1 MARTTLAKVNKIIQY
16 DSTNVPDPQQQID
29 DASLMVD
36 NIIGDALGAS
46 TAELVE
52 RMLAGHL
59 ISISDARIASEQ
71 VKSIQA
77 SYQYKLSDGLGIT
90 HYGAT
95 AMLLDTSKKLAI
107 WNKQVINGTAKPQFF
122 WAGTDNS

>member
-1 MARTTLAKVNKIIQY
+1 MARTTLVKVNKIIQY
-16 DSTNVPDPQQQID
+16 DSINVPDPQQQID

-36 NIIGDALGAS
+36 NIIGDAVGAP
-46 TAELVE
+46 TAELIE
-52 RMLAGHL
+52 RFLSGHL
-59 ISISDARIASEQ
+59 IAISDARIASEQ